1 LLIRGGD
8 GAGILGVAIEER
20 FPAALEVKQVIIH
33 QGVRG
38 IAGSFTNLSVQDA
51 KIADMLWHGVSI
63 VQVKGPINFVDSVVQ
78 LCLGIGYYINNTT
91 SGPGEISLLN
101 STFGLNSGGGILI
114 SGNAKPVL
122 VTKCFLS
129 NNRNAGIRLKNVG
142 LAAICHNLINST
154 RPRLSDGKFGDGI
167 VAECS
172 ENVIICQDNQNFA
185 LDFLPPAIAYNE
197 RAGVSSFNSH
207 VTLRNVLFQCNLF
220 NVAGENVDPS
230 VCSTVSE
237 ITYDDL
243 GGLQCF
249 GNFGSNCDQSVP
261 CQVTS
266 PSLEPPEPTPPTQ

>member
-1 LLIRGGD
+1 
-8 GAGILGVAIEER
+8 
-20 FPAALEVKQVIIH
+20 LEVKQVIIH

-91 SGPGEISLLN
+91 TGPGEISLLN

-122 VTKCFLS
+122 VTKCSIS
-129 NNRNAGIRLKNVG
+129 NNRYAGIRLTGVG
-142 LAAICHNLINST
+142 LAAICHNLINFT
-154 RPRLSDGKFGDGI
+154 QPRLSDGSFGDGI

-185 LDFLPPAIAYNE
+185 LDYLPPAIAYNA
-197 RAGVSSFNSH
+197 RVGVSF
-207 VTLRNVLFQCNLF
+207 
-220 NVAGENVDPS
+220 
-230 VCSTVSE
+230 
-237 ITYDDL
+237 
-243 GGLQCF
+243 
-249 GNFGSNCDQSVP
+249 FGSNVSLTNVKLECNTIDLEKEDGSFSGCPNHPTSIDDAGGNVCGCDGATVA
-261 CQVTS
+261 CQTKSFDVA
-266 PSLEPPEPTPPTQ
+266 PPEFPLP